1 MRQDVEACNERGGL
15 AMTAV
20 ALSADMQRR
29 VLDRGK
35 FALALG
41 AIGYELASAVLA
53 SFAQPDAGG
62 AVSPRRGPNAVNP
75 PAGAFAAPIPQYVR
89 PCTRKAVAWHRQR

>member
-29 VLDRGK
+29 VLDHR
-35 FALALG
+35 ALNRT
-41 AIGYELASAVLA
+41 LASGF
-53 SFAQPDAGG
+53 SFAFAIPD
-62 AVSPRRGPNAVNP
+62 VLSRDLKKTRLSRG
-75 PAGAFAAPIPQYVR
+75 
-89 PCTRKAVAWHRQR
+89 